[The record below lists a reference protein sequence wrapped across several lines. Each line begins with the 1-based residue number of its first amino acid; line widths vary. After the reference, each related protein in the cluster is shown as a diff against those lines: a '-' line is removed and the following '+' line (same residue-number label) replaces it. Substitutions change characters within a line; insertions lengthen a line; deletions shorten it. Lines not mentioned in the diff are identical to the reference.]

1 MRMSETVAHF
11 VMTDRLLNVVG
22 LLTLM
27 NQARRAEVATAQ
39 KSHSTKANQ
48 RSNLQRPRVVAMG
61 RIRRKSPKKS
71 PLKAV
76 STLNCHRHLHYHLHH
91 LRLRHLRLFHL
102 LYLLPC
108 LHHQNLS
115 QLEF

>member
-1 MRMSETVAHF
+1 MRMSETITHF
-11 VMTDRLLNVVG
+11 VMTDHLLNVVG

-39 KSHSTKANQ
+39 KSHSTKVNQ
-48 RSNLQRPRVVAMG
+48 RSNLLRPRVVAMG
-61 RIRRKSPKKS
+61 RMRRKSPKKS

-76 STLNCHRHLHYHLHH
+76 STLNCHCHLHYHRHH
-91 LRLRHLRLFHL
+91 PRLRHLRLFHL
-102 LYLLPC
+102 LYRLPC